1 MSSRAAYFRAFNPN
15 DARESF
21 PGLPGRKAA
30 SPYRLSLVGNGV
42 CSRNGGRLPRLSVEP
57 QECTEYALTLLRPL
71 PREALETAETGL
83 ERELEAAECGRV
95 TQPSAAD
102 GRSRLFLCFATWKLV
117 SEQRGASGGP
127 L

>member
-1 MSSRAAYFRAFNPN
+1 M
-15 DARESF
+15 
-21 PGLPGRKAA
+21 
-30 SPYRLSLVGNGV
+30 
-42 CSRNGGRLPRLSVEP
+42 PRLSVEP
-57 QECTEYALTLLRPL
+57 QECTEYAL

-95 TQPSAAD
+95 TQPSATD